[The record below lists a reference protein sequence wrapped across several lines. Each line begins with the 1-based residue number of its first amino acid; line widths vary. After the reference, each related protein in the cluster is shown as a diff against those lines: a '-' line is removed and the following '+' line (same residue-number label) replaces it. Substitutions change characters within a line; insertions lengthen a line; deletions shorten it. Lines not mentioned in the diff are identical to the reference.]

1 MKKLLTM
8 AALVGATTVSFAQ
21 GTVNFA
27 NSALTLI
34 SAGTA
39 ANHTSGPA
47 TPLSGVTAFNYALF
61 LAPSTTVTSGGQ
73 STTFTDPVFQTS
85 TGVGNVN
92 SATAAGRMPTLNGYV
107 TTGSGTV
114 DFLVRGWSANA
125 GSTWAAA
132 LAFWNNGNP
141 AQDMWL
147 GQSVIGN
154 DIILGGGPTPATTL
168 FGAGASQVGGFT
180 MTYYPTPEPTSMALA
195 GLGAASLLMFRR
207 RK

>member
-1 MKKLLTM
+1 MKKLLTL

-34 SAGTA
+34 SAGGV
-39 ANHTSGPA
+39 S

-85 TGVGNVN
+85 TGAGNVN

-132 LAFWNNGNP
+132 LAFWNNGQP

-154 DIILGGGPTPATTL
+154 DIVLGGGATPATTL
-168 FGAGASQVGGFT
+168 FGAGASQVGGFN
-180 MTYYPTPEPTSMALA
+180 MTLYPAPEPTSMALA